1 MILSTLSPSPLGT
14 PTRVRAVIIHP
25 KVKIEL
31 QQLGLPG
38 HPTFPPFARTR
49 ERVYLHAFLRSLPL
63 HWTLLHL
70 LLPSFRIQHAKPS
83 SSSSVCAEVHHH
95 LSSSRT
101 RGHVY
106 LLALLHCLPL
116 HWTLL
121 HPLLPSFRIQHAKLS
136 PSGSVCAEVHHLLSS
151 PRMHERVHL
160 PAFSTSS

>member
-63 HWTLLHL
+63 HWTLLHP

-83 SSSSVCAEVHHH
+83 PSSSVCAEVHHH
-95 LSSSRT
+95 LSSPQT
-101 RGHVY
+101 
-106 LLALLHCLPL
+106 
-116 HWTLL
+116 
-121 HPLLPSFRIQHAKLS
+121 
-136 PSGSVCAEVHHLLSS
+136 
-151 PRMHERVHL
+151 HECVHL
-160 PAFSTSS
+160 SAFYMSSTVLLDPPPPFPALVSHPAHKTESQQLSLC

>member
-101 RGHVY
+101 RVPTRPFT
-106 LLALLHCLPL
+106 LSTAPL
-116 HWTLL
+116 DPPPPSPTLVS
-121 HPLLPSFRIQHAKLS
+121 HPARKTEPQRFGL
-136 PSGSVCAEVHHLLSS
+136 C
-151 PRMHERVHL
+151 
-160 PAFSTSS
+160 